1 MKSEEYELEYQ
12 RFKRGYVLADNI
24 KGRWT
29 IEFYPNTRKEL
40 RGLYNEVID
49 ALDDLGMVYGIL
61 QQRKKPAICYAWDAD
76 EIKAVAQ

>member
-29 IEFYPNTRKEL
+29 IELYPNTRKEL
-40 RGLYNEVID
+40 RGLYNEV
-49 ALDDLGMVYGIL
+49 G
-61 QQRKKPAICYAWDAD
+61 
-76 EIKAVAQ
+76 